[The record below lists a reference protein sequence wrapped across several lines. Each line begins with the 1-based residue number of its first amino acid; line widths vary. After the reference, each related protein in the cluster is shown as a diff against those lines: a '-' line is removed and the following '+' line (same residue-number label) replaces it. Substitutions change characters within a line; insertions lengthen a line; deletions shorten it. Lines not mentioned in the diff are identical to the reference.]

1 MDQATDPHQNEQE
14 IVEIA
19 IECGSRDISCEVKGG
34 NDCHFNDRMDQS
46 DNQVKAL
53 KFDIQ

>member
-19 IECGSRDISCEVKGG
+19 IECGPWYISCEVKGG
-34 NDCHFNDRMDQS
+34 NDCHFNGRMNQS